1 MIVIHAYRSAW
12 PGEFLEVRAHLAH
25 VLGDSAKGIAHI
37 GSTAVPGLG
46 AKDIIDVQVAVDR
59 LSADLVTR
67 LSAADY
73 EFVARHDRDHVPA
86 GAATAAAAGDWA
98 KLYFRQR
105 PGQRACHIHVRVQG
119 CPNHR
124 YALLFRDYLRAHPGA
139 RMTIEVIKHE
149 LARLHGDD
157 ADAYYAVKDPVYDL
171 VWQAATEWA
180 AFTAWSQ
187 DATTDA

>member
-1 MIVIHAYRSAW
+1 MIVICPYKPTWPREFETIRGHLFSAL
-12 PGEFLEVRAHLAH
+12 GEQARR
-25 VLGDSAKGIAHI
+25 IAHI

-46 AKDIIDVQVAVDR
+46 AKDIIDIQVGVDGLDPDIASR
-59 LSADLVTR
+59 LS
-67 LSAADY
+67 SAGYA
-73 EFVARHDRDHVPA
+73 FVARHDQDHVPP
-86 GAATAAAAGDWA
+86 GDPGPPDRWK
-98 KLYFRQR
+98 KLYFRGAAPVR
-105 PGQRACHIHVRVQG
+105 PCHIHVRDRQN
-119 CPNHR
+119 PNHR

-139 RMTIEVIKHE
+139 RMTIEVVKRE

-187 DATTDA
+187 DAATDA